1 MENKIPTK
9 EELLAEMKR
18 IREVEQDRFI
28 DKIADDVE
36 FLNEKANSKLYE
48 PTLHEK
54 QQFERI
60 HAIIANMAK
69 WF

>member
-9 EELLAEMKR
+9 EEILAEMKR
-18 IREVEQDRFI
+18 IREVEQDKFI
-28 DKIADDVE
+28 DKIVNDVE
-36 FLNEKANSKLYE
+36 FLNEKANRKDYE

-60 HAIIANMAK
+60 HTIVTNMAK

>member
-18 IREVEQDRFI
+18 IREVEQDKFI
-28 DKIADDVE
+28 DKIANDIE
-36 FLNEKANSKLYE
+36 FLNEKANRKDYE

-60 HAIIANMAK
+60 HTIVTNMAK

>member
-9 EELLAEMKR
+9 EEVLAELKR
-18 IREVEQDRFI
+18 LRAADQDKFI
-28 DKIADDVE
+28 DEIVDKVE
-36 FLNEKANSKLYE
+36 FLNEKANRKDYE

-60 HAIIANMAK
+60 YTIIINMAK